1 MMMQPGGYD
10 DDAATGG
17 DDAAT
22 GGDDAAAGHDDAA
35 AGHDD
40 AAARHDDDTVFGALI
55 TDGWRLDHWLTM
67 SVRQLYLLGGEWL
80 SSDEMELTVALEGRQ
95 IRRTFSRCE

>member
-1 MMMQPGGYD
+1 
-10 DDAATGG
+10 
-17 DDAAT
+17 
-22 GGDDAAAGHDDAA
+22 
-35 AGHDD
+35 
-40 AAARHDDDTVFGALI
+40 
-55 TDGWRLDHWLTM
+55 M